1 MEQTTGPT
9 TPDDRA
15 VFHFLTDVS
24 DRKSYVELAR
34 RTVPE
39 GGHLIVASF
48 ADEGPKRPSWAR
60 ASRSSG
66 RPGRRT
72 RRLGAP
78 HKPSSTGS
86 SGGNEPNHYPR
97 IS

>member
-39 GGHLIVASF
+39 WGHLIVASF
-48 ADEGPKRPSWAR
+48 ADDG
-60 ASRSSG
+60 
-66 RPGRRT
+66 
-72 RRLGAP
+72 
-78 HKPSSTGS
+78 PSSQAFFYGVF
-86 SGGNEPNHYPR
+86 R
-97 IS
+97 RQ